1 MTEKGTVH
9 KFRAN
14 QQSGS
19 TNIINNQLM
28 TENLHIETCL
38 LTTHVA
44 FIVACGQ
51 HSTMTAD
58 T

>member
-9 KFRAN
+9 KFRAS

-19 TNIINNQLM
+19 THIRNNQLK
-28 TENLHIETCL
+28 TEILHIENCL
-38 LTTHVA
+38 LTHVA
-44 FIVACGQ
+44 FIIPCGQ
-51 HSTMTAD
+51 HSTMTTD

>member
-9 KFRAN
+9 KFRAS
-14 QQSGS
+14 QQRGS
-19 TNIINNQLM
+19 RNIRNNQLK
-28 TENLHIETCL
+28 TENLHTETCL